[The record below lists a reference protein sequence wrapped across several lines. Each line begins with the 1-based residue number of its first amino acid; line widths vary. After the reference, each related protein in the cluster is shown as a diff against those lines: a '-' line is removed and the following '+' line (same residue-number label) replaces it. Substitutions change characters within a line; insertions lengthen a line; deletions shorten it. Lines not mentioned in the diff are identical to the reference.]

1 MNQTCLIRHKG
12 DQKTRTASGGTQM
25 MDIRSRQ
32 EDGWQGRLE
41 ERTSMRRVGGRSR
54 WRVGHGLVT
63 IADGRYC
70 WWRIGEQSTVASMD
84 GEFAVV
90 Y

>member
-1 MNQTCLIRHKG
+1 
-12 DQKTRTASGGTQM
+12 
-25 MDIRSRQ
+25 
-32 EDGWQGRLE
+32 
-41 ERTSMRRVGGRSR
+41 MRRVGGRSR